1 MDKIHTI
8 GSFHSIVAANNN
20 SYSRWFFFY
29 YLLGFLR
36 MPIRDLAYLRFLLS
50 KNQTLISNVIRPLKK
65 QKKWMRTKDTLH
77 AFPRQIVRSEELCL
91 ADCLER
97 QLSYQH
103 PAHYRIYIFSW
114 LFRIKSMQIK
124 DGKQQANE
132 AHKLVFWMTFT
143 TVLMLDVIIT
153 HCMQLFVLK

>member
-1 MDKIHTI
+1 MSD
-8 GSFHSIVAANNN
+8 
-20 SYSRWFFFY
+20 SRY
-29 YLLGFLR
+29 YLLGFFR
-36 MPIRDLAYLRFLLS
+36 MPIRDLAYLRFVLNKTKHLKS
-50 KNQTLISNVIRPLKK
+50 CPKK